1 TADQK
6 QLQAKIAE
14 SKKLAEETRNNSENT
29 TSSVDQAILDKY
41 ELSKAQG
48 NKAQKLELTAF
59 GDSVMLDAATDLQ
72 ELYPKVVV
80 DGDVGR
86 QLYASVPYIEKLKE
100 QDLLKDTVLIGLG
113 TNGSF
118 SEAQFDSVM
127 DAIGDRKV

>member
-1 TADQK
+1 
-6 QLQAKIAE
+6 
-14 SKKLAEETRNNSENT
+14 
-29 TSSVDQAILDKY
+29 
-41 ELSKAQG
+41 
-48 NKAQKLELTAF
+48 
-59 GDSVMLDAATDLQ
+59 M
-72 ELYPKVVV
+72 V

-127 DAIGDRKV
+127 DAIGDRKYTGSMSEYRRSAGKMT

>member
-1 TADQK
+1 MSC
-6 QLQAKIAE
+6 L
-14 SKKLAEETRNNSENT
+14 
-29 TSSVDQAILDKY
+29 
-41 ELSKAQG
+41 KAQG

-72 ELYPKVVV
+72 ELYRKVVV
-80 DGDVGR
+80 DGDVGL

-127 DAIGDRKV
+127 DAIGDRKVYWVR